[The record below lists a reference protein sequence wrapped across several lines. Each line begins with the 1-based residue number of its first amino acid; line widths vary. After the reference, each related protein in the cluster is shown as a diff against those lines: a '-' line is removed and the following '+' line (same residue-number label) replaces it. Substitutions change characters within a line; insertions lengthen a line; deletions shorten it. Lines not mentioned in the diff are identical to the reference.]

1 MARYIKGTG
10 RSQKYKT
17 RAQYKKE
24 SVALN
29 KQGGRKTALAEL
41 GREDVIYMLAKQPVY
56 IHSREHYYKAGR
68 KTAVNILN
76 KGLSKAVAQAQQKIN
91 YLVPML
97 DTEVQR
103 IVQSLNMSS
112 WEEFQQWWSTEVQP
126 NSVDLQTNN
135 EALYYLALLEKIKK
149 QATSIGTYL
158 SSRSGGSAGKG
169 SGMTAAGV
177 QRLINMGFV
186 NTGFKGTRGEQAG
199 ADAAITHIRAA
210 QRQDLTQLAQWLVP
224 RLIIMNDKIADNI
237 ITKLKKVV
245 GPNLDGLNG
254 TMNIDQTFATEI
266 GQIQEYISA
275 MYTRELENGI
285 KIKMESVAA
294 EKTGKNSKSYKAD
307 TRHIISMGDVQVSF
321 LSSDKT
327 GMETQFGAG
336 SGKAIGYIDKFTAG
350 IKTDTLDITAVES
363 VINFNQ
369 IDPNLNDVFQYIIK
383 NGDFFHSRD
392 EESKT
397 IIVAFFA
404 WAKLITELI
413 GAEGSISNMPVV
425 IRMFNRLYRTSD
437 IMRKFSALRGVDI
450 MQYVNK
456 TYLYDFYKQYQNINP
471 IDRQTLR
478 EAKRDAMQEM
488 SDKVTYAKLKA
499 AITDTLQTV
508 NGQVMRQGYF
518 STSFRILLGNV
529 ENLKELV

>member
-1 MARYIKGTG
+1 
-10 RSQKYKT
+10 
-17 RAQYKKE
+17 
-24 SVALN
+24 
-29 KQGGRKTALAEL
+29 
-41 GREDVIYMLAKQPVY
+41 
-56 IHSREHYYKAGR
+56 
-68 KTAVNILN
+68 
-76 KGLSKAVAQAQQKIN
+76 
-91 YLVPML
+91 
-97 DTEVQR
+97 
-103 IVQSLNMSS
+103 
-112 WEEFQQWWSTEVQP
+112 
-126 NSVDLQTNN
+126 
-135 EALYYLALLEKIKK
+135 
-149 QATSIGTYL
+149 
-158 SSRSGGSAGKG
+158 
-169 SGMTAAGV
+169 
-177 QRLINMGFV
+177 
-186 NTGFKGTRGEQAG
+186 
-199 ADAAITHIRAA
+199 
-210 QRQDLTQLAQWLVP
+210 
-224 RLIIMNDKIADNI
+224 
-237 ITKLKKVV
+237 
-245 GPNLDGLNG
+245 
-254 TMNIDQTFATEI
+254 
-266 GQIQEYISA
+266 
-275 MYTRELENGI
+275 
-285 KIKMESVAA
+285 MESVAA

-307 TRHIISMGDVQVSF
+307 TKHIISMGDVQVSF

-327 GMETQFGAG
+327 GMETQFGAC

-413 GAEGSISNMPVV
+413 GAEGSISHMPVV

-437 IMRKFSALRGVDI
+437 VMRKFSTIRGVDI

-478 EAKRDAMQEM
+478 EAKRDAMQKM

-499 AITDTLQTV
+499 AITDTLQAV